1 MSQYLLFE
9 RAPESIQSSQPRP
22 FSTEA
27 QVRAD
32 RIVTAVR
39 DRGDEAVLAFAR
51 EFGELREERALFSET
66 ECRQAIARIAP
77 ETVALLER
85 SAARVRAFASAQRSA
100 LSEVEIS
107 IPGGAAGHRIVP
119 LQRAGCYV
127 PGGRYPLVS
136 SLLMSVVTARVAG
149 VEEIWVSTPRP
160 SDEMLAAAAIAGATG
175 VFSVGGAHGIAALAL
190 GFAGVAPCD
199 CIVGPGNSYVTA
211 AKFLVSAHV
220 RIDML
225 AGPSELVVIADRSS
239 SPALIAADL
248 LAQAEHDPEAV
259 PTLIT
264 LDRAIISAVS
274 HELERQL
281 ADLSSA
287 PTARVALQNGCVV
300 VVPTIEEAARV
311 SNVLAPEHLQ
321 LSLSHPERIVPMLKN
336 YGGLFV
342 GEGSAEVIGDYC
354 AGPNHVLPTGGTGR
368 SRCGLSVFDFI
379 KVATWL
385 RIDDR
390 TQARNLYTDAC
401 WLAELE
407 GLPGHRAAAEGRIN
421 H

>member
-1 MSQYLLFE
+1 MSQYLLSE
-9 RAPESIQSSQPRP
+9 RPSESIQSIQPRP
-22 FSTEA
+22 FSPQA
-27 QVRAD
+27 RVRAEE
-32 RIVTAVR
+32 IVAAVR
-39 DRGDEAVLAFAR
+39 DRGDDAVLSYAR
-51 EFGELREERALFSET
+51 EFGELREGRPLFFRND
-66 ECRQAIARIAP
+66 CLQAMTRIDP
-77 ETVALLER
+77 EIVDLLER
-85 SAARVRAFASAQRSA
+85 SAARIRAFASAQRSA
-100 LSEVEIS
+100 ISNVDIS
-107 IPGGAAGHRIVP
+107 IPGGAAGHRIIP
-119 LQRAGCYV
+119 LERAGCYV

-149 VEEIWVSTPRP
+149 VEEIWVATPRP

-175 VFSVGGAHGIAALAL
+175 VLSIGGAHGIAAFAH

-239 SPALIAADL
+239 SPELIAADL

-264 LDRAIISAVS
+264 LDRAIVS
-274 HELERQL
+274 VVSNELERQL
-281 ADLSSA
+281 AGLSSA
-287 PTARVALQNGCVV
+287 PTARAALQNGCVV
-300 VVPTIEEAARV
+300 VVPTVEEAARV
-311 SNVLAPEHLQ
+311 SNVIAPEHLQ
-321 LSLSHPERIVPMLKN
+321 LSLMHPERIVPLLKN

-390 TQARNLYTDAC
+390 TQANDLYTDAC
-401 WLAELE
+401 SLAELE

-421 H
+421 D